1 MEQLKIYANPRWKNS
16 ITRTTMQFFLK
27 WEQKQVQ
34 YKNIKRKKEIN
45 QIIVQNENYEKFR
58 EEGRNA
64 FNL

>member
-1 MEQLKIYANPRWKNS
+1 
-16 ITRTTMQFFLK
+16 MQFFLK